1 MGESSDIYGN
11 EFRNLEHSK
20 KFLKKEKYNKDEI
33 QLEFK
38 MLVEN
43 YEDLF
48 DQVKI
53 ITKISD
59 RLQKKL
65 DKTNDKLNE
74 TNDQLN
80 EKNIQLEETIDALEK
95 AKVGR
100 KATTYVLIFAVILF
114 ILSEAIVEPK
124 IEAWAS
130 VQFSESWAFWI
141 GLFLKLIIAFLIKPG
156 EMMIER
162 RLLKSAR
169 KEAMKQQK
177 LHSKA

>member
-1 MGESSDIYGN
+1 MAKSSDIYAK
-11 EFRNLEHSK
+11 EFQNLESAK
-20 KFLKKEKYNKDEI
+20 KFLKKEKYDKSEI

-43 YEDLF
+43 YEDIF

-59 RLQKKL
+59 RLQRKL

-74 TNDQLN
+74 SNDQLN

-100 KATTYVLIFAVILF
+100 KATTYVLVFAVLLF
-114 ILSEAIVEPK
+114 IISEAVVEPR
-124 IEAWAS
+124 IEIWAAAK
-130 VQFSESWAFWI
+130 FSAKWAFWI

-169 KEAMKQQK
+169 REAKKQAQA
-177 LHSKA
+177 HA